1 MKLATFEHC
10 GTAKIGIVHSAEMQ
24 VFDLFAAATHMGLDR
39 AEFRSMLALIE
50 GGPEAL
56 SLASEMFSRGQEKGA
71 FSIDL
76 NDVRLLAPV
85 PVPRQMR
92 DGMLFPE
99 HIRQSAE
106 GMRRVLARM
115 RGTEPSK
122 PPAPKD
128 EIPRVF
134 VERPIYFFTNRFAV
148 GAPNSTV
155 YWPAY
160 SAIMD
165 YEIELGLF
173 IGKTGTD
180 IPVSEARQHIFGYT
194 IFNDFSARDQQFK
207 ETSARQGPSK
217 GKSFNGSN
225 VIGPW
230 IVTADE
236 IPDPYNLTMIVRVN
250 GETRARGTS
259 SGMLHSFE
267 EFVSYVSRD
276 ETIHA
281 GEFLA
286 SGTMGGGSGLEQDRF
301 LEDDDTIELEI
312 EKIGV
317 LRNVVRRRPSA

>member
-1 MKLATFEHC
+1 MKLATFEHR
-10 GTAKIGIVHSAEMQ
+10 AKEKIGIVHNAETL
-24 VFDLFAAATHMGLDR
+24 VFDLFAAASHFGRDR
-39 AEFRSMLALIE
+39 VEFRSMQALIE

-56 SLASEMFSRGQEKGA
+56 DLASEVYSRGQDNGA

-76 NDVRLLAPV
+76 NDVQLLAPV

-99 HIRQSAE
+99 HIRQSAV
-106 GMRRVLARM
+106 GMQRVLARM
-115 RGTEPSK
+115 RGAEPLQLTT
-122 PPAPKD
+122 PMD

-148 GAPNSTV
+148 GAPNSTL
-155 YWPAY
+155 YWPIY
-160 SAIMD
+160 STIMD
-165 YEIELGLF
+165 YEIELGAF
-173 IGKTGTD
+173 IGKKGTD
-180 IPVSEARQHIFGYT
+180 IAVEKARQHIFGYT

-236 IPDPYNLTMIVRVN
+236 IPDPYNLTMTVRVN

-259 SGMLHSFE
+259 SGMLHTFE
-267 EFVSYVSRD
+267 EFIAYVSRD
-276 ETIHA
+276 ETIYA
-281 GEFLA
+281 GEFLG

-301 LEDDDTIELEI
+301 LEDGDTIELEI

-317 LRNVVRRRPSA
+317 LRNIVRRRSRE

>member
-10 GTAKIGIVHSAEMQ
+10 GIAKIGIVHSAEMF
-24 VFDLFAAATHMGLDR
+24 VFDLSAAASHMGLDR

-56 SLASEMFSRGQEKGA
+56 FLASEVFSRGQNKGA

-76 NDVRLLAPV
+76 KEVRLLAPV

-106 GMRRVLARM
+106 GMQRVLARI
-115 RGTEPSK
+115 RGIEPSK
-122 PPAPKD
+122 PPAPMN

-148 GAPNSTV
+148 GAPDSTV
-155 YWPAY
+155 YWPTY
-160 SAIMD
+160 STIMD
-165 YEIELGLF
+165 YELELGLF

-180 IPVSEARQHIFGYT
+180 IPVNEARQHVFGYT

-225 VIGPW
+225 IIGPW

-250 GETRARGTS
+250 GETRAKGTS

-267 EFVSYVSRD
+267 DFIAYVSRD
-276 ETIHA
+276 ETIYA

-301 LEDDDTIELEI
+301 LEDGDTVELEV

-317 LRNVVRRRPSA
+317 LRNVVRRRSPA